1 MILYYKYNTFPAN
14 RQPSIT
20 NLPSLSPPSPAPSPI
35 ADNSVPVSGCGNIGV
50 HFARAHA
57 PSPGNGRTPS
67 GGRWRRHGLV
77 IPAAD
82 CHPDGLDSTS
92 TVCGGWYPRTR
103 KRLARRT
110 DPNDPRWGIPRRT
123 PHESKG
129 SDPSFAV
136 RSLRLKG
143 EISPWWNAKTL
154 KKH

>member
-82 CHPDGLDSTS
+82 CRMAWTQLRQCVAADTQEHGSVS
-92 TVCGGWYPRTR
+92 HGGQTPTIQDEVYLEGRHTNPRVQIR
-103 KRLARRT
+103 ALRFDHYVSRGK
-110 DPNDPRWGIPRRT
+110 
-123 PHESKG
+123 
-129 SDPSFAV
+129 
-136 RSLRLKG
+136 SLHG
-143 EISPWWNAKTL
+143 ETL
-154 KKH
+154 KP

>member
-82 CHPDGLDSTS
+82 WPSGWLGLNFDSVWRLIPKNTEASRTEDRPQRSKMRYTS
-92 TVCGGWYPRTR
+92 KDATRIQGFRSELCGSIITSQGGNLSMV
-103 KRLARRT
+103 KR
-110 DPNDPRWGIPRRT
+110 
-123 PHESKG
+123 
-129 SDPSFAV
+129 
-136 RSLRLKG
+136 
-143 EISPWWNAKTL
+143 
-154 KKH
+154 